1 MIVSLDHDLIN
12 NNTFGLHAHCSRFV
26 LWQSADEVIMWF
38 AKPDNDVQP
47 VLVIGQGSNL
57 LLSKDVRLGTTWW
70 STPSNTTY
78 MGRKTSRSFLAT
90 WGRLPCRISGRM
102 VPR

>member
-26 LWQSADEVIMWF
+26 QWQSADEVIMWF

-47 VLVIGQGSNL
+47 DSN
-57 LLSKDVRLGTTWW
+57 SYNFNNDIFK
-70 STPSNTTY
+70 
-78 MGRKTSRSFLAT
+78 
-90 WGRLPCRISGRM
+90 
-102 VPR
+102 